1 VIATLAT
8 STDPAHL
15 VPGSLE
21 ALGRD
26 ADALVA
32 QADALDDDAAQV
44 RRREVPGWLGDASAG
59 WDQRR
64 PQIADSL
71 TVPGQ
76 VYRAAADVLRA
87 HAGALVWARAQV
99 EVAID
104 LWAQGLAR
112 SARTEDRCLRPGSV
126 LVADRPW
133 TSPLAQSLRAQARGP
148 FQAGVQGSAFAQPDA
163 GAPARVM
170 AEQLLAAIRQE
181 VGLSARAAAGFLDRC
196 CEGMPDGRWHWD
208 QYYAGLWE
216 WVTGIGAL
224 VAKFNVVRF
233 ATDTGGYF
241 SDLYAMGAGPVE
253 LAGYLAANPHDF
265 NRLVLDSETF
275 RDNPARW
282 WGRLAP
288 DVALTVAGGAGV
300 ASKLL
305 SRAGAGTRLVD
316 DLADAAGVADAL
328 TPGTAAYTE
337 RLLDR
342 AATAEVHLRRPG
354 METSGANDA
363 MLERIRSAATEGR
376 PLHISEENF
385 LRHEML
391 EAKLMDTGMGYGEAH
406 AAAGATHPT
415 YANYHPGVL
424 EQYRG
429 MFSRGWYEYWDL
441 EP

>member
-1 VIATLAT
+1 MSATLAT
-8 STDPAHL
+8 STDPAQL

-32 QADALDDDAAQV
+32 QADALDDAGAQV

-59 WDQRR
+59 WGQRR

-104 LWAQGLAR
+104 LWAKGLAL
-112 SARTEDRCLRPGSV
+112 SARTADQCLRPGSV
-126 LVADRPW
+126 LLADRPW

-148 FQAGVQGSAFAQPDA
+148 FQAGVQGSPFARLDP
-163 GAPARVM
+163 GAPARAM

-181 VGLSARAAAGFLDRC
+181 VALSARAVAGFLDRC

-224 VAKFNVVRF
+224 IGAFNVIRF

-241 SDLYAMGAGPVE
+241 RDLYAMGAGPVE
-253 LAGYLAANPHDF
+253 LAQYLAANPHDF

-282 WGRLAP
+282 WGHLAP
-288 DVALTVAGGAGV
+288 DVALTVAGGAGIT
-300 ASKLL
+300 SKLL
-305 SRAGAGTRLVD
+305 SRAGASTRLVD
-316 DLADAAGVADAL
+316 DLAGAAADEAHL
-328 TPGTAAYTE
+328 GRLSIEGSRFSASELGAAELLAE
-337 RLLDR
+337 RGYDVVLREATGPDRMSDLLLDGVQYDVY
-342 AATAEVHLRRPG
+342 TP
-354 METSGANDA
+354 ETGNISRLVGAIADKGSQVRGGGVV
-363 MLERIRSAATEGR
+363 LDLSSSPLTSADVGNLLARVRGVTEKVTDIIVIEG
-376 PLHISEENF
+376 
-385 LRHEML
+385 
-391 EAKLMDTGMGYGEAH
+391 
-406 AAAGATHPT
+406 
-415 YANYHPGVL
+415 
-424 EQYRG
+424 
-429 MFSRGWYEYWDL
+429 
-441 EP
+441 